1 MAREL
6 GRDPAMISREVRRNR
21 DPASTTRS
29 RPSGEPPY
37 AAPAPEVG
45 ASMTIVLGRNVREA
59 DQLP

>member
-1 MAREL
+1 
-6 GRDPAMISREVRRNR
+6 MISREVRRNR